1 MLIKPLFDVS
11 GRNFWAYQQTNF
23 VKSNVGSSSC
33 NSSTSTTSFLGSAPF
48 LVGLA
53 PDCLLGTGLLLGGIA
68 GMADEILVGLS
79 SKAGPLG
86 VLPISAYLQNGAG
99 DDVGIC

>member
-1 MLIKPLFDVS
+1 VGVS
-11 GRNFWAYQQTNF
+11 GFKFWAFQETHF
-23 VKSNVGSSSC
+23 VKSNAGSSSC
-33 NSSTSTTSFLGSAPF
+33 NSSTSTASLLESPPF

-53 PDCLLGTGLLLGGIA
+53 PDCLLGAGLLLGGIA